1 MSEESDKTFFRFHPR
16 NLALEGCRADTT
28 SQVRI
33 QGISYVA
40 NNAPVEVQKDQV
52 TGQ

>member
-1 MSEESDKTFFRFHPR
+1 VWEESDRGLLRFHPR

-33 QGISYVA
+33 QGFSYVA
-40 NNAPVEVQKDQV
+40 NNAPVEVHKDQV

>member
-1 MSEESDKTFFRFHPR
+1 MSFFRCYPR
-16 NLALEGCRADTT
+16 HLALGGSQADTT

-40 NNAPVEVQKDQV
+40 NNGPVEVHKDQV